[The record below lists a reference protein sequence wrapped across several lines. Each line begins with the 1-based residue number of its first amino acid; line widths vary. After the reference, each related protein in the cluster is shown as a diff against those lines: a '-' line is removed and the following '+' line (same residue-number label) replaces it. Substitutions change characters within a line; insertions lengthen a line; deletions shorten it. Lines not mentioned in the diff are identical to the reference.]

1 MRKLYLFLSYS
12 LSALLLNTMLAPRIF
27 PGTIDDGSSL
37 PKPAHPPMVEVV
49 AGSSSN
55 GDGGDASEAVFVGIA
70 GLAVDPAG
78 NVFLSDSGAN
88 RVRKIDA
95 KTGTISTIAGNGSLE
110 GESGTPRDA
119 TEVKAPGPLALD
131 SRGLILFVGEI
142 VGRRVRRIDTGS
154 GAMEDLGAPQG
165 GWGRISGL
173 LWTEN
178 GLFVADAQ
186 LGQVFLLKAEHHWV
200 GMVPPGLKLNKGIR
214 TMAAD
219 SKGRIYISEY
229 FAHRVLR
236 IDPQS
241 GSVAVFAGTG
251 EPGLARDG
259 MISTEAPL
267 RSPDGLAFDQEG
279 KLLVA
284 DSGNRRI
291 CRIDIETG
299 QISTFAS
306 SDTSGS
312 DDKWTPGSI
321 AVDASGSVWVGDSE
335 RDRLLHFSSGALTPK
350 VYGRNEDLGDGG
362 PAIQARLAHPSSVV
376 SDRAG
381 NIYISDTLHHRIRVV
396 NARSGRISTVAGT
409 GVPGYN
415 GDDIPANT
423 ARLNYPAHIQID
435 NYGKL
440 YIGDYYNNRVR
451 VVDLR
456 TKRISTLA
464 GTGPGGDQGDGG
476 PAASATLSNPHVLY
490 LDGRGSLII
499 TSAVSSSIRRID
511 LKTGIISAVSTDRL
525 PRNQVVH
532 GVGLWNGALL
542 LVVPRP
548 LPGRIDA
555 VLNGK
560 RSTLIAR
567 PELLFPYHVA
577 VSPDGDLYI
586 CEAGRGRIL
595 RWNGSELSVVVDG
608 IGRPRAISFDSGGNL
623 LIAETFHNRVLRVW
637 LNQKP
642 AEPPGTRMIISS
654 ASVQ

>member
-1 MRKLYLFLSYS
+1 MF
-12 LSALLLNTMLAPRIF
+12 ALLLSTMLAPHIY
-27 PGTIDDGSSL
+27 PAITDENSSL
-37 PKPAHPPMVEVV
+37 PKPAQPPVVEVI

-55 GDGGDASEAVFVGIA
+55 GDGGEASEAVFVGIA

-78 NVFLSDSGAN
+78 NLFLSDSGSN
-88 RVRKIDA
+88 RVRRIDA
-95 KTGTISTIAGNGSLE
+95 KTGTITTIAGNGSLKGE
-110 GESGTPRDA
+110 GGSARDA
-119 TEVKAPGPLALD
+119 AEVKAPGPLALD
-131 SRGLILFVGEI
+131 SQGHFLFVGEV
-142 VGRRVRRIDTGS
+142 VGRRVRRIDTSS
-154 GAMEDLGAPQG
+154 GVIEDLGAPEE
-165 GWGRISGL
+165 GWRRISGL

-178 GLFVADAQ
+178 GLLVADAQ
-186 LGQVFLLKAEHHWV
+186 LGQVFLLQSEHNWIRII
-200 GMVPPGLKLNKGIR
+200 PPGLKLNKGIR

-236 IDPQS
+236 IDPES

-259 MISTEAPL
+259 TISTDAPL

-291 CRIDIETG
+291 CRIDVETG
-299 QISTFAS
+299 HISTFAS

-321 AVDASGSVWVGDSE
+321 AVDASGNVWVGDSE
-335 RDRLLHFSSGALTPK
+335 RNHVLRFSTGALTPK
-350 VYGRNEDLGDGG
+350 VFGKNVDLGDGG
-362 PAIQARLAHPSSVV
+362 LAVQARLAHPSSVV

-396 NARSGRISTVAGT
+396 NARDGRISTVAGT
-409 GVPGYN
+409 GIPGYN
-415 GDDIPANT
+415 GDDIPADT
-423 ARLNYPAHIQID
+423 ARLNYPAQIQID
-435 NYGKL
+435 NRGKL

-464 GTGPGGDQGDGG
+464 GTGLAGDQGDGG
-476 PAASATLSNPHVLY
+476 PATSSTLSNPHVLY
-490 LDGRGSLII
+490 LDGRGFLIV
-499 TSAVSSSIRRID
+499 TSAVSSNIRRID
-511 LKTGIISAVSTDRL
+511 LKTGIISTVSTDRL
-525 PRNQVVH
+525 PRNHVVH
-532 GVGLWNGALL
+532 GVGFWKGALL

-560 RSTLIAR
+560 RSTLIAQ
-567 PELLFPYHVA
+567 PELFFPYHVA

-595 RWNGSELSVVVDG
+595 KWNGRELSVVVDG
-608 IGRPRAISFDSGGNL
+608 IGRPRAISFDSAGNL

-642 AEPPGTRMIISS
+642 AEAPRTRTIISS
-654 ASVQ
+654 ASIP